1 MKINLQIGTDL
12 IDGELYDNPVALQV
26 AELLP
31 FEAAF
36 TDFHD
41 QEKLTRLSRPLDVS
55 GVPRADEPRPG
66 EIGYYA
72 PGSSL
77 VLYYDSPG
85 RWPGLVR
92 IGRFDHPLDRLR
104 ALPDGTRIRIDTAA
118 NDECGEAA
126 SGLWAEGI
134 DD

>member
-1 MKINLQIGTDL
+1 VKITLGIGNHRVA
-12 IDGELYDNPVALQV
+12 GELYDNPVADQV

-36 TDFHD
+36 DDFHD
-41 QEKLTRLSRPLDVS
+41 QEKLTRLSRALDVD

-72 PGSSL
+72 PNSSL
-77 VLYYDSPG
+77 VLYYASPG

-92 IGRFDHPLDRLR
+92 VGRFDHPLDQLR
-104 ALPDGTRIRIDTAA
+104 ALPDGTRISIAA
-118 NDECGEAA
+118 
-126 SGLWAEGI
+126 AE
-134 DD
+134 